1 MSNNKSIFP
10 NMLKNPKIV
19 RELIKKLIGYDPGF
33 LEHLLL
39 CGRHEQA
46 YDANVN
52 VNVDYSVFEDDSY
65 NLYTIGI
72 YYEPMYPEG
81 GYINFLNDITTNYMN
96 ARYGYCPPTLD
107 RTVVGLVP
115 VPKAECCGENEFII
129 PMWEKQEDPAIAE
142 MLAVLLE
149 DEYEPVTE
157 LGKATQE
164 YLISIWGENYW
175 E

>member
-10 NMLKNPKIV
+10 NMLKNPKIF

-39 CGRHEQA
+39 CGRHEQT
-46 YDANVN
+46 YDTNMS
-52 VNVDYSVFEDDSY
+52 VDYSVFEDDSY
-65 NLYTIGI
+65 NLYTIGV
-72 YYEPMYPEG
+72 YHEPMCPEG
-81 GYINFLNDITTNYMN
+81 GYIKFLNDITTDYMN
-96 ARYGYCPPTLD
+96 ARYGYCPPLLN
-107 RTVVGLVP
+107 RTIVGLIP
-115 VPKAECCGENEFII
+115 VPKTEHCGENEFII

-142 MLAVLLE
+142 MLAVLQE

-164 YLISIWGENYW
+164 YIIGIWGEDYW
-175 E
+175 K